1 MLTNSL
7 TMAEDKKAPQNIVP
21 KHNQIILPKGN
32 QTSGQF
38 KGSEGR
44 AEKSFSPRPPLPPKK

>member
-1 MLTNSL
+1 
-7 TMAEDKKAPQNIVP
+7 MAEDKKAPQNIVP